1 MRNASACCL
10 LFVDGFVLGRGDT
23 ELGTPIP
30 GTLGRQKGQEG
41 SQDGMAYD
49 KALAEIYVFS
59 AAISVAWLTASHPNS
74 EAAASARGRAGR
86 DAWMGWLVHRFGRPA
101 PGVLYPTGRRRGD
114 C

>member
-10 LFVDGFVLGRGDT
+10 LFVDGFVLGRGT
-23 ELGTPIP
+23 LSWGPQS
-30 GTLGRQKGQEG
+30 LGRQKGQEG